1 MSLGIPG
8 ARNVDHIGVSVPNLD
23 QAISFFRDV
32 LGATFLF
39 RFDEGPGTDNPADL
53 EKTLGVD
60 PTSKLRI
67 AMMRL
72 GPSLN
77 LELMEYRTPGQNCSV
92 PKNSDVD
99 VPHIAFWVEDM
110 EVAAKYLAKHGCPL
124 LAGPFQSDQGPRTG
138 QQIRYFSAPWGIAL
152 ELLYRPDHMPY
163 EKETQS
169 RLFGPLPNW
178 QLTTREIKP
187 CSNDSSP
194 SLVLP

>member
-32 LGATFLF
+32 LGAKFLF
-39 RFDEGPGTDNPADL
+39 RFGEGPGTENPADL
-53 EKTLGVD
+53 EQTLGVD

-67 AMMRL
+67 ALMRL

-77 LELMEYRTPGQNCSV
+77 LELMEYRTPAQNCSV

-110 EVAAKYLAKHGCPL
+110 EVDA
-124 LAGPFQSDQGPRTG
+124 
-138 QQIRYFSAPWGIAL
+138 RY
-152 ELLYRPDHMPY
+152 H
-163 EKETQS
+163 
-169 RLFGPLPNW
+169 
-178 QLTTREIKP
+178 
-187 CSNDSSP
+187 
-194 SLVLP
+194 